1 MIFGNAEPFNR
12 LEFFIK
18 SKLRPSKFESA
29 SRTVNYKG
37 IPYLFDIIVTTVDG
51 NFIIRLQ
58 RQGCNFRRLEAA

>member
-1 MIFGNAEPFNR
+1 M
-12 LEFFIK
+12 
-18 SKLRPSKFESA
+18 PSKFESA